1 MITSKNIEVT
11 GWSQREKALEQLNL
25 IDVYLQTSL
34 WEGLPIAVLEAMA
47 FKKPVLATNVIG
59 NKDVVLHGETG
70 YLFDDEEELGGYIK
84 LLLNE
89 SHRLSLGK
97 RGLARVER
105 YFDSNKNFKGLEEIY
120 LKH

>member
-1 MITSKNIEVT
+1 M
-11 GWSQREKALEQLNL
+11 

>member
-1 MITSKNIEVT
+1 
-11 GWSQREKALEQLNL
+11 
-25 IDVYLQTSL
+25 L